1 MIGSFSLRPKI
12 LAMFVIVEI
21 AGKQF
26 KLSKGD
32 VLEVPKL
39 KAYKEG
45 DKVTIDKVLLRSD
58 DKKTDI
64 GMPMIDGAS
73 VELLLKE
80 HGKAA
85 KIRIFKKKAKKR
97 YERTQGHRQPYSKV
111 EVLAVK

>member
-1 MIGSFSLRPKI
+1 
-12 LAMFVIVEI
+12 MFAIVEI

-26 KLSKGD
+26 KVSKGD
-32 VLEVPKL
+32 KIEVPKL
-39 KAYKEG
+39 KDHQEG
-45 DKVTIDKVLLRSD
+45 DKVTIDKVFLRSD

-64 GMPMIDGAS
+64 GMPIIAGAS

-97 YERTQGHRQPYSKV
+97 YERTQGHRQPYSLV
-111 EVLAVK
+111 EITAVN

>member
-1 MIGSFSLRPKI
+1 
-12 LAMFVIVEI
+12 MFAIVEI

-26 KLSKGD
+26 KVSKGD

-39 KAYKEG
+39 KAHKEG
-45 DKVTIDKVLLRSD
+45 DKVVIDKVLLRSD

-64 GMPMIDGAS
+64 GMPVIGGAS

-85 KIRIFKKKAKKR
+85 KIRIFKKKSKKR
-97 YERTQGHRQPYSKV
+97 YERTQGHRQPYSLV
-111 EVLAVK
+111 EVTAVK